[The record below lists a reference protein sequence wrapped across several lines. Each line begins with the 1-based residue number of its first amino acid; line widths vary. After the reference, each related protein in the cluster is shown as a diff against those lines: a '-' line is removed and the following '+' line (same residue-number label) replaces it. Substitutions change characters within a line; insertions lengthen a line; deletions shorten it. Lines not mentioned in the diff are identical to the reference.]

1 MRRVDHPAGFSLLEA
16 IIAVG
21 IFVASMAFIGQL
33 LDVGIRLADQGKE
46 RTQALLRCEST
57 MEEIVAGIR
66 PIAVDASTAEKDDP
80 VDRRWKTTVSA
91 EETNVAGLLRVTVTV
106 KFFEDPESTGDE
118 EPKVLESLARLVVD
132 RTPPAASLIK
142 DGAGASVTL
151 PTLMGI
157 DSSGRPR

>member
-1 MRRVDHPAGFSLLEA
+1 LLEA

-46 RTQALLRCEST
+46 RTQALLRCESM

-66 PIAVDASTAEKDDP
+66 PIAVDAPAAEKDDP
-80 VDRRWKTTVSA
+80 IDRRWKTTVSA
-91 EETNVAGLLRVTVTV
+91 EETNVSGLRRVTVTA
-106 KFFEDPESTGDE
+106 KFFEDPESMGDE
-118 EPKVLESLARLVVD
+118 EPRVSESLTRLVVD
-132 RTPPAASLIK
+132 RTPPALSPIK
-142 DGAGASVTL
+142 EGAGTSVTL

-157 DSSGRPR
+157 DSPGRSR

>member
-1 MRRVDHPAGFSLLEA
+1 MRRIPSPAGFSLLEA

-57 MEEIVAGIR
+57 LEEMVAGIR
-66 PIAVDASTAEKDDP
+66 PIDP
-80 VDRRWKTTVSA
+80 ETKTGEQSDPLDRRWRTQVDC
-91 EETNVAGLLRVTVTV
+91 EETKVRGLWRVTVTCR
-106 KFFEDPESTGDE
+106 FFEDPDASADDE
-118 EPKVLESLARLVVD
+118 PRLVESLTRLLVD
-132 RTPPAASLIK
+132 RRAAPTATGRPLPTTE
-142 DGAGASVTL
+142 VTL

-157 DSSGRPR
+157 GNPSGRR